1 MAITKIF
8 PIKKTLGKAIKY
20 ITNTQKTD
28 SSALIYSYQCGMYT
42 ADLEME
48 LVSRQ
53 NKHFNR
59 KDDRKAYH
67 MIQSFATDDNV
78 TPEQALE
85 IGKKLAE
92 KYTYGNHQYIVSTHI
107 DKGHIHNHI
116 IFNATDFVHHNKM
129 HIKDKDLDRMRNIS
143 DKLCKENGLS
153 VIEKKSGVKGRGKYE
168 YEQHKKGN
176 AWKDKL
182 REAID
187 RTISVSEDFD
197 DFITRMEMEEGYEIK
212 IGKFLSF
219 WIEGQDRFVRNR
231 RLGEN
236 YSIDAI
242 KSRIANKDK
251 AIYQES
257 DAKNQGKKSPHQK
270 TVSGKHKQIKSKAQ
284 DTNHIFLIARIED
297 KLSSLDADKQEAYRN
312 ALISSE
318 INNLVKSKEFL
329 IRNNLNSPEEFQK
342 HYASVVSDFT
352 NTANRQRNVR
362 NDILNLEMEIKQ
374 LQNYQQGKAAFKE
387 FSSAR
392 NKTQFVTDEK
402 KYTKKINYDV
412 AKRYFDEIVKKN
424 PDKLS
429 LDDLYKQKEV
439 LCKQAELIPD
449 KRDSLFQ
456 AKKELEIIAS
466 NIKASLKID
475 LFNTESD
482 DRSDINK
489 QSSSYLKE

>member
-1 MAITKIF
+1 MF

-53 NKHFNR
+53 NKHFYQ

-67 MIQSFATDDNV
+67 MIQSFAPDDNV

-85 IGKKLAE
+85 IGKQLAE
-92 KYTYGNHQYIVSTHI
+92 KYTYGNYQYIVTTHI

-116 IFNATDFVHHNKM
+116 IFNATDFVKYNKM
-129 HIKDKDLDRMRNIS
+129 HIKDKDLNRMRTIS
-143 DKLCKENGLS
+143 DKLCKENDLS

-176 AWKDKL
+176 SWKDKL

-187 RTISVSEDFD
+187 RTILASEDFD

-212 IGKFLSF
+212 IGKHLSF
-219 WIEGQDRFVRNR
+219 RGEGQDRFTRNR
-231 RLGEN
+231 CLGEN

-242 KSRIANKDK
+242 KFRIENKDK
-251 AIYQES
+251 TIYQEP
-257 DAKNQGKKSPHQK
+257 AVKPQRGKTSHQK
-270 TVSGKHKQIKSKAQ
+270 TASGKQVKSKTSA
-284 DTNHIFLIARIED
+284 NHIFLIAKIEA
-297 KLSSLDADKQEAYRN
+297 KLSSLDADKPEAYRD

-342 HYASVVSDFT
+342 YYASIASDFT
-352 NTANRQRNVR
+352 NIANKQRSVR

-374 LQNYQQGKAAFKE
+374 LKNYQQGKAAFKE
-387 FSSAR
+387 FTAAKS
-392 NKTQFVTDEK
+392 KTNFVVDEK

-424 PDKLS
+424 PEKIS
-429 LDDLYKQKEV
+429 LDDLYKQKEA
-439 LCKQAELIPD
+439 LSKQAEQIPD
-449 KRDSLFQ
+449 KRDNLFQ
-456 AKKELEIIAS
+456 VKKELEIIAS
-466 NIKASLKID
+466 NIKASLEINLLDTESCKID
-475 LFNTESD
+475 IDKPST
-482 DRSDINK
+482 
-489 QSSSYLKE
+489 SYLKK